1 MTAEETKQY
10 GPVLQAIRDN
20 NFEEF
25 VSKRYID
32 AMASQNNSPTIGNSF
47 AENLTNSFDF
57 QTAELAHLLKQ
68 NRKVAIKNVDELARA
83 MRRESTSVKVINRR
97 RFR

>member
-1 MTAEETKQY
+1 MTAEETRDYK
-10 GPVLQAIRDN
+10 PVLQAIRDN

-25 VSKRYID
+25 ITKKYIN
-32 AMASQNNSPTIGNSF
+32 AMNVEGGARSQSF
-47 AENLTNSFDF
+47 AENISNSFDI

-68 NRKVAIKNVDELARA
+68 NRRVAIKNVDELAKA

-97 RFR
+97 RFK